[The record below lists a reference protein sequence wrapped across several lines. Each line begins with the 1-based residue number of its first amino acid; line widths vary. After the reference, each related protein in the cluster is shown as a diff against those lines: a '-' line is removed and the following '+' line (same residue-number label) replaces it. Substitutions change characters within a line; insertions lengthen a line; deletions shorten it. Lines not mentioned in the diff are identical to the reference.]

1 MRAPSRPA
9 GSAPRP
15 GSRRRRRVDCT
26 PGRTCRSGRHRAR
39 GQGDPRTGRRGG
51 PSAGCPPNG
60 VRPPP
65 PSGRSAGPPGY
76 QVAECPNLG
85 PVSAERT
92 AASSGVGFR
101 SDRGPVLI
109 GVMLSTA
116 LVAIDATV
124 IATAVPSV
132 VADLGG
138 FAQFPWLFSVY
149 LLAQAVTVPVYGK
162 LADVFG
168 RKPVMLFGI
177 GLFLLGS
184 VLCGL
189 SWDMTALI
197 AFRAVQGLGAGA
209 VQPMSMTIVGDLYSL
224 EERAKVQGYIAS
236 VWGISSVVGPTL
248 GGVFSEYVSWR
259 WIFFVNIPLCLDAA
273 ATIGLRFTE
282 RVDRRRP
289 RIDYAGAGVLTVA
302 LTLLI
307 LGLLEGGQAWAWGSP
322 QGIAVLA
329 AGVAL
334 LAAFVVIERRP
345 AAPVVPLR
353 LFRQRLL
360 VATSL
365 VSACVGAALLGLTSY
380 VPTFVQD
387 VLGTGPLVAGF
398 ALPALTLGWPISASQ
413 AGRVYLRIGIRST
426 ALIGATVVLLGSGL
440 LLLLDGSSSVLLVGG
455 TSFVIGLGMGFTA
468 APTLIAAQ
476 SAVRWQERGVV
487 TGLNM
492 FSRSAGSAIG
502 IAVFGAIV
510 NAPLGGQGLE
520 GDRVS
525 PAALTTA
532 VHHVFIGTVVLA
544 VAMLAA
550 VLLMPRDRERTP
562 SPAAGDEVT
571 AG

>member
-1 MRAPSRPA
+1 
-9 GSAPRP
+9 
-15 GSRRRRRVDCT
+15 V
-26 PGRTCRSGRHRAR
+26 
-39 GQGDPRTGRRGG
+39 
-51 PSAGCPPNG
+51 NG
-60 VRPPP
+60 E
-65 PSGRSAGPPGY
+65 
-76 QVAECPNLG
+76 QVA
-85 PVSAERT
+85 R
-92 AASSGVGFR
+92 SSGVGFR
-101 SDRGPVLI
+101 SERGPVLI

-116 LVAIDATV
+116 VVAIDATV

-184 VLCGL
+184 VLCGVA
-189 SWDMTALI
+189 WDMGALI

-224 EERAKVQGYIAS
+224 QERAKVQGYIAS

-259 WIFFVNIPLCLDAA
+259 WIFFVNIPLCLVAA
-273 ATIGLRFTE
+273 AMIGLRFAE
-282 RVDRRRP
+282 RVERRRP
-289 RIDYAGAGVLTVA
+289 QIDYAGAGVLTVA
-302 LTLLI
+302 LTLLV
-307 LGLLEGGQAWAWGSP
+307 LGLLEGGQAWAWASP
-322 QGIAVLA
+322 QSIAVLGG
-329 AGVAL
+329 GVVL
-334 LAAFVVIERRP
+334 LAVFVAVERR
-345 AAPVVPLR
+345 AADPVVPLR
-353 LFRQRLL
+353 LLRQRLL

-365 VSACVGAALLGLTSY
+365 VSACVGAVLLGLTSY

-398 ALPALTLGWPISASQ
+398 ALAALTLGWPLSASQ
-413 AGRVYLRIGIRST
+413 SGRLYLRIGIRST
-426 ALIGATVVLLGSGL
+426 ALVGVAVVLIGSLL
-440 LLLLDGSSSVLLVGG
+440 LLLLDQSSSVLLVGA
-455 TSFVIGLGMGFTA
+455 TAFVIGLGMGFTA

-492 FSRSAGSAIG
+492 FARSAGSAIG
-502 IAVFGAIV
+502 IAVFGAVV
-510 NAPLGGQGLE
+510 NATLRGQEVGL
-520 GDRVS
+520 DAVS

-532 VHHVFIGTVVLA
+532 VHHVFEGTVVLA
-544 VAMLAA
+544 VALLAA
-550 VLLMPRDRERTP
+550 VLMMPRDRDRARAAA
-562 SPAAGDEVT
+562 PAVPDEVS

>member
-1 MRAPSRPA
+1 
-9 GSAPRP
+9 
-15 GSRRRRRVDCT
+15 
-26 PGRTCRSGRHRAR
+26 
-39 GQGDPRTGRRGG
+39 
-51 PSAGCPPNG
+51 
-60 VRPPP
+60 
-65 PSGRSAGPPGY
+65 
-76 QVAECPNLG
+76 
-85 PVSAERT
+85 
-92 AASSGVGFR
+92 
-101 SDRGPVLI
+101 
-109 GVMLSTA
+109 MLSTA

-138 FAQFPWLFSVY
+138 FAEFPWLFSVY

-184 VLCGL
+184 VLCGVA
-189 SWDMTALI
+189 WDMGALI

-224 EERAKVQGYIAS
+224 QERAKVQGYIAS

-259 WIFFVNIPLCLDAA
+259 WIFFVNIPLCLVAA
-273 ATIGLRFTE
+273 AMIGLRFAE
-282 RVDRRRP
+282 RVERRRP
-289 RIDYAGAGVLTVA
+289 QIDYAGAGVLTVA
-302 LTLLI
+302 LTLLV

-322 QGIAVLA
+322 QSIAVLGG
-329 AGVAL
+329 GVVL
-334 LAAFVVIERRP
+334 LGVFVAVERR
-345 AAPVVPLR
+345 AADPVVPLR
-353 LFRQRLL
+353 LLRQRLL

-365 VSACVGAALLGLTSY
+365 VSACVGAVLLGLTSY

-398 ALPALTLGWPISASQ
+398 ALAALTLGWPLSASQ
-413 AGRVYLRIGIRST
+413 SGRLYLRIGIRST
-426 ALIGATVVLLGSGL
+426 ALVGVAVVLIGSLL
-440 LLLLDGSSSVLLVGG
+440 LLLLDQSSSVLLVGA
-455 TSFVIGLGMGFTA
+455 TAFVIGLGMGFTA

-492 FSRSAGSAIG
+492 FARSAGSAIG
-502 IAVFGAIV
+502 IAVFGAVV
-510 NAPLGGQGLE
+510 NATLRGQEVGT
-520 GDRVS
+520 DAVS

-532 VHHVFIGTVVLA
+532 VHHVFEGTVALA
-544 VAMLAA
+544 VALLAA
-550 VLLMPRDRERTP
+550 VLLMPRDRGRTP
-562 SPAAGDEVT
+562 AAAAAVPDEVT

>member
-1 MRAPSRPA
+1 ME
-9 GSAPRP
+9 
-15 GSRRRRRVDCT
+15 
-26 PGRTCRSGRHRAR
+26 
-39 GQGDPRTGRRGG
+39 
-51 PSAGCPPNG
+51 
-60 VRPPP
+60 
-65 PSGRSAGPPGY
+65 
-76 QVAECPNLG
+76 QVP
-85 PVSAERT
+85 
-92 AASSGVGFR
+92 ASSGVGFR
-101 SDRGPVLI
+101 SERGPVLI

-124 IATAVPSV
+124 IATAVPSI
-132 VADLGG
+132 VANLGG
-138 FAQFPWLFSVY
+138 FAEFPWLFSVY

-177 GLFLLGS
+177 GLFLVGS
-184 VLCGL
+184 VLCGAA
-189 SWDMTALI
+189 WNMGALI

-224 EERAKVQGYIAS
+224 QERAKVQGYIAS

-248 GGVFSEYVSWR
+248 GGIFSEYVSWR
-259 WIFFVNIPLCLDAA
+259 WIFFINIPLCLIAA
-273 ATIGLRFTE
+273 ATIGLRFHE

-289 RIDYAGAGVLTVA
+289 QIDYAGAGVLTVA
-302 LTLLI
+302 LTLLV

-322 QGIAVLA
+322 KGVAVLG
-329 AGVAL
+329 AGVVL
-334 LAAFVVIERRP
+334 LAAFVVIERR
-345 AAPVVPLR
+345 AVDPVVPLR
-353 LFRQRLL
+353 LLRQRLL

-380 VPTFVQD
+380 VPTFVQV

-398 ALPALTLGWPISASQ
+398 ALAALTLGWPMSASQ

-426 ALIGATVVLLGSGL
+426 ALVGAAVVLLGSAL
-440 LLLLDGSSSVLLVGG
+440 LLLLDESSSVILVGG

-492 FSRSAGSAIG
+492 FSRSAGSAVG
-502 IAVFGAIV
+502 IAVFGAVV
-510 NAPLGGQGLE
+510 NASLGGQGAVS
-520 GDRVS
+520 DRVA

-532 VHHVFIGTVVLA
+532 VHHVFMGTVVLA
-544 VAMLAA
+544 VAMIAA
-550 VLLMPRDRERTP
+550 VLLMPRDRRRTQP
-562 SPAAGDEVT
+562 PAQETTGEMATG
-571 AG
+571 